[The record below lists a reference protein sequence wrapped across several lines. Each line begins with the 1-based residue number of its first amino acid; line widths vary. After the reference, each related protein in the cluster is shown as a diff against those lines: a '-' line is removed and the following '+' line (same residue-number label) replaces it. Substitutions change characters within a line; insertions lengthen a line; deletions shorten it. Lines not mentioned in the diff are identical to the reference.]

1 MDLPLLMLF
10 SIPIIYGETMMFN
23 PEKLLGGLI
32 RSSTRGSRGGLGGLM
47 SGGAALG
54 VLGVAMEAV
63 EHYMNKSQG
72 AGPLPQTPGTPPP
85 IPGSAPPSPPV
96 MERASAA
103 PPPPPMPGKPASVP
117 PPPVADDPAG
127 NPEAVILIQAMIA
140 AANAD
145 GVIDQ
150 AERDNILKRLQAVDL
165 SPEEHAFV
173 VQELLSPADLETI
186 VGNVNRPELARQVY
200 TVSLMAIEVDTEKER
215 RYMSTLASRLGLD
228 ESTVEQIQRSLELC

>member
-1 MDLPLLMLF
+1 
-10 SIPIIYGETMMFN
+10 
-23 PEKLLGGLI
+23 
-32 RSSTRGSRGGLGGLM
+32 
-47 SGGAALG
+47 
-54 VLGVAMEAV
+54 
-63 EHYMNKSQG
+63 
-72 AGPLPQTPGTPPP
+72 
-85 IPGSAPPSPPV
+85 
-96 MERASAA
+96 
-103 PPPPPMPGKPASVP
+103 MPGKPASVV
-117 PPPVADDPAG
+117 PPPVADDTAG

-215 RYMSTLASRLGLD
+215 QYMSTLASRLGLD
-228 ESTVEQIQRSLELC
+228 ESTVEQIQRSLER

>member
-1 MDLPLLMLF
+1 VGLPLLTLF

-85 IPGSAPPSPPV
+85 MPGSAPPSPPV

-103 PPPPPMPGKPASVP
+103 PPPPPMPGNPASVP
-117 PPPVADDPAG
+117 PPPVADNPAG

-215 RYMSTLASRLGLD
+215 QYMSTLASRLGLD

>member
-1 MDLPLLMLF
+1 
-10 SIPIIYGETMMFN
+10 MFN

-32 RSSTRGSRGGLGGLM
+32 RSSTRGSRGGLGGLV

-63 EHYMNKSQG
+63 EHFMNK
-72 AGPLPQTPGTPPP
+72 PQSTTGVPPRTPGSPPP
-85 IPGSAPPSPPV
+85 MPGSAPPSPPV
-96 MERASAA
+96 LGGSSAAA
-103 PPPPPMPGKPASVP
+103 PPPPPMPGKLSSVST
-117 PPPVADDPAG
+117 PPVAAKPAG
-127 NPEAVILIQAMIA
+127 NGDAVLLIRAMIA

-150 AERDNILKRLQAVDL
+150 EERKNILERLQAVDL
-165 SPEEHAFV
+165 SPDEHAFI

-186 VGNVNRPELARQVY
+186 VGGVTSQELARQVY

-215 RYMSTLASRLGLD
+215 QYMDTLASRLGLD
-228 ESTVEQIQRSLELC
+228 EAAVARIQRSMELE

>member
-1 MDLPLLMLF
+1 
-10 SIPIIYGETMMFN
+10 MFN

-32 RSSTRGSRGGLGGLM
+32 RSSTRGSRGGLGGLV

-63 EHYMNKSQG
+63 EHYMNQPKGTG
-72 AGPLPQTPGTPPP
+72 ALPQTPGVPPP
-85 IPGSAPPSPPV
+85 MPGSAPPPPPV
-96 MERASAA
+96 LGRASAA
-103 PPPPPMPGKPASVP
+103 PPPPPIPGKPVSVP
-117 PPPVADDPAG
+117 PPPLAGDPAG
-127 NPEAVILIQAMIA
+127 NSEAVILIRAMIA

-145 GVIDQ
+145 GIIDQ
-150 AERDNILKRLQAVDL
+150 AERNNILKWLQDVDL

-186 VGNVNRPELARQVY
+186 VSNINRPELARQIY

-215 RYMSTLASRLGLD
+215 RYMNKLASRLGLD
-228 ESTVEQIQRSLELC
+228 ESTVEQINRSLELC

>member
-1 MDLPLLMLF
+1 
-10 SIPIIYGETMMFN
+10 MFN

-85 IPGSAPPSPPV
+85 MPGSAPPSPPV
-96 MERASAA
+96 MERAPAA

-117 PPPVADDPAG
+117 PPPVADNPAG

-165 SPEEHAFV
+165 SSEEHAFV
-173 VQELLSPADLETI
+173 VQELLSPANLETI

-215 RYMSTLASRLGLD
+215 QYMSTLASRLGLD

>member
-1 MDLPLLMLF
+1 
-10 SIPIIYGETMMFN
+10 MFN

-63 EHYMNKSQG
+63 EHYMDKSQG

-96 MERASAA
+96 MGRASAA

-173 VQELLSPADLETI
+173 VQELLSSADLETI

-215 RYMSTLASRLGLD
+215 RYMRTLARRLGLD
-228 ESTVEQIQRSLELC
+228 EATVEQIHRNLELC